1 MHKTWYSF
9 HLLRSITGTGPLLE
23 MNFVR
28 VQWEWL
34 QKIASKAFVSHAQWR
49 MDIIKKLECLPRIL
63 ILIQCSLEACIVTT
77 KHVNMKQRKLLIRC
91 FSRYCFFAFCFPTF
105 IITSVLT
112 VINYFIKSVMKNL
125 FIYENVITYIFV
137 MS

>member
-1 MHKTWYSF
+1 
-9 HLLRSITGTGPLLE
+9 
-23 MNFVR
+23 
-28 VQWEWL
+28 
-34 QKIASKAFVSHAQWR
+34 

-77 KHVNMKQRKLLIRC
+77 KYVNMKQKESCLLDA
-91 FSRYCFFAFCFPTF
+91 SQDTVSLLLFPTA

-125 FIYENVITYIFV
+125 FVYENDIAYIFV